1 MAVAPAVRGLHALAA
16 VEALSLVVLVGNRA
30 LVGSDGLPS
39 LLGPLHGSCYLGVIA
54 LAFALRADLG
64 LQPRA
69 AWWAVLPG
77 VGGLVVWWLARRSA
91 TMAAP

>member
-1 MAVAPAVRGLHALAA
+1 VAAPPAVRGLHVLAT
-16 VEALSLVVLVGNRA
+16 VEALSLVVLAGNRV

-39 LLGPLHGSCYLGVIA
+39 LLGPLHGFCYLGVVA

-64 LQPRA
+64 LPPRA

-77 VGGLVVWWLARRSA
+77 VGGLVVWWLSRRSA
-91 TMAAP
+91 TMTAP